1 MPERII
7 DLRSDTLT
15 QPTEQM
21 WEAMR
26 HAEVGDDVYGEDPTV
41 RRLEELAATRLGMEA
56 AMYVPT
62 GTMGNTAALMA
73 HTHAGDEVIFEEL
86 AHLYNWEGG
95 GYASLAGLASRCIR
109 GEHGIFTGAQLEEL
123 FRPDDPHFPP
133 LALVCLENTHNNAAG
148 SCWLPEEMAEVAEV
162 AHRHGL
168 KVHLDGARLF
178 NAAVATGRDAAEFA
192 RHVDSVMFCVSKG
205 LSAPVGS
212 LLCGGA
218 EVLERAR
225 CMRKRLGGGMRQAGV
240 VAAAGIVA
248 LETMVDRLADDHANA
263 RALAEG
269 LAAIDGIGATLAP
282 RPTNIAMVHVGD
294 LGWTSAEFIE
304 HWAALGIRCNARPPS
319 SVRVVTNRHLA
330 AEDVAYVIEA
340 TRELA
345 AKKAPAAVG

>member
-1 MPERII
+1 MPERTV
-7 DLRSDTLT
+7 DLRSDTIT
-15 QPTEQM
+15 RPTEQM

-26 HAEVGDDVYGEDPTV
+26 RAEVGDDVYGEDPTV
-41 RRLEELAATRLGMEA
+41 RRLEELAAARVGMEA
-56 AMYVPT
+56 AVYVPT

-73 HTHAGDEVIFEEL
+73 HTHAGEEVIFEEL
-86 AHLYNWEGG
+86 AHMYNWECG

-109 GEHGIFTGAQLEEL
+109 GQYGVFTGAQLEEVI
-123 FRPDDPHFPP
+123 RVDNPHFPP
-133 LALVCLENTHNNAAG
+133 QTLVCVENTHNNAAG

-168 KVHLDGARLF
+168 KVHLDGARIF
-178 NAAVATGRDAAEFA
+178 NAAVATGRDASAFT

-212 LLCGGA
+212 LLCGGGD
-218 EVLERAR
+218 VIDRSR
-225 CMRKRLGGGMRQAGV
+225 RMRKLLGGGMRQAGV

-248 LETMVDRLADDHANA
+248 LETMVERLADDHANA

-269 LAAIDGIGATLAP
+269 LAAIDGLRTTLAP

-304 HWAALGIRCNARPPS
+304 QWGALGVRCNARPPS
-319 SVRVVTNRHLA
+319 SVRVVTNRHVT
-330 AEDVAYVIEA
+330 AEDVAYVVEV
-340 TRELA
+340 TRDLA
-345 AKKAPAAVG
+345 AAG